1 MATTHTP
8 PRRTSKNGSRH
19 RSRLRLPQLTLGG
32 IVLTLLIGYAAVR
45 TWPVQSAILAGLLA
59 VAVVLRA
66 TQPRHLGRLQMVIG
80 RAAGMRYR
88 LPAGRRTLA
97 AFQAMDPTRFEHA
110 ITELANQHPDIRHA
124 QHSGQTA
131 DRGMDVLAVHHD
143 GRRILIQCKKY
154 APGNNVGSSTVRE
167 VVGSVLA
174 HRCDYG
180 VIVTTAGY
188 TTEAVATNHTLGA
201 HALVL
206 IDGPALEQWA
216 AGSYTPWRR

>member
-1 MATTHTP
+1 MASTHTRKP
-8 PRRTSKNGSRH
+8 SPRARRI
-19 RSRLRLPQLTLGG
+19 LRLPRPGWWWIAAPILLGA
-32 IVLTLLIGYAAVR
+32 TAK
-45 TWPVQSAILAGLLA
+45 TWPGATITLTALTVGGLIVWAIRPAWARPLLTRIPATTTRPAGL
-59 VAVVLRA
+59 
-66 TQPRHLGRLQMVIG
+66 
-80 RAAGMRYR
+80 
-88 LPAGRRTLA
+88 PAPGRRTLA

-110 ITELANQHPDIRHA
+110 ITELARQHPDIRHA

-131 DRGMDVLAVHHD
+131 DRGMDVLAIHND

-188 TTEAVATNHTLGA
+188 TAEAVATNHTLGA

-206 IDGPALEQWA
+206 IDGTTLEQWA
-216 AGSYTPWRR
+216 AGSYTPWRH